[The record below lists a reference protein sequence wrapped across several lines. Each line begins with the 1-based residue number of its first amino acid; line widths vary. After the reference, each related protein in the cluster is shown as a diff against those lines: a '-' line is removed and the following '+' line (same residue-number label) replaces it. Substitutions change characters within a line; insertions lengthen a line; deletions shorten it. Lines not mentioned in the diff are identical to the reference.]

1 MKKKT
6 ECVELQSRMVDYF
19 ASPTEQ
25 IPVEIEAHLKDC
37 AECRLEFTQLSQ
49 VLKSIED
56 SAEDYDVVPE
66 HLLSEIEAELD
77 SVQQLRPAV
86 NRPNQIRN
94 LLILQYSYLA
104 SMAVIIWLSLLLVQP
119 MLTGWLIENG
129 MVSSFAV
136 LDDYSLFIA
145 FFAAGGIF
153 ALVSSPLLIKTSLRS
168 STGDRKFSLLR
179 RLFSFGVRTFAC

>member
-6 ECVELQSRMVDYF
+6 ECVELQSRMVEYF

-25 IPVEIEAHLKDC
+25 IPDEIEAHLKGC

-56 SAEDYDVVPE
+56 SAEVYEVVPE
-66 HLLSEIEAELD
+66 HLRIAIEAELD
-77 SVQQLRPAV
+77 SVQQLIPAV
-86 NRPNQIRN
+86 SRPNKVRN

-104 SMAVIIWLSLLLVQP
+104 SMAVIIWLSLLLIQP
-119 MLTGWLIENG
+119 MLTVWLVENG

-153 ALVSSPLLIKTSLRS
+153 ALISSPLLIKTAMRRS
-168 STGDRKFSLLR
+168 TDEKKFSLLR
-179 RLFSFGVRTFAC
+179 RLFSFGNRTFAC